1 MKLSLIIEAIARGR
15 GIDQTRRAMG
25 GLDRDSRRA
34 AGGIQRADR
43 AMTRAERSADRL
55 GRAGYRIGYGIG
67 RGTRQA
73 IGGLLA
79 LERRMTITRA
89 QGMKLGAWAARTA
102 GSALTLGATAATG
115 GLVAA
120 AYKVVSA
127 GLQFEKYRT
136 QLRGLE
142 GSAAAGNRAMD
153 WVTNF
158 ARTTPYEIDEVMEAF
173 IALKAY
179 GIDPTDGSLRT
190 LGDTAAG
197 MGKRLMQAV
206 EMVADA
212 QTGEF
217 ERLKEFGVR
226 AKVAGDRVTFAYVR
240 NGKQMTRVARNNAAE
255 IQRALASIFGERF
268 AGGMDRL
275 SKTTEG
281 KWSGLMDRMTI
292 TANRVWQGGIG
303 ESVNRVFDS
312 IEGRIAQAEED
323 GSLKRWAED
332 TGKGIGTLIDELG
345 RTDWQGL
352 GADIR
357 TVGGAFRDVAD
368 GVRQVSSAGRA
379 AGDFLTRTSR
389 WLELAGQVTRVVRS
403 GGSAGFEL
411 TPAQKDYWQRQS
423 PATGGSTAQ
432 PRKPVP
438 APRWPKSSPYNGPFL
453 KSPGPAARQ
462 TAPAV
467 PPMLSKIA
475 LTVTADPGL
484 SVKPTKV
491 AADRGQRIELNT
503 GRSMASTVA

>member
-25 GLDRDSRRA
+25 GLDRDAKRA

-73 IGGLLA
+73 IGGLIA
-79 LERRMTITRA
+79 LERRLTITRA
-89 QGMKLGAWAARTA
+89 RAMKLGSWAMSAA
-102 GSALTLGATAATG
+102 GGAATIGATAAVA
-115 GLVAA
+115 GLTAA
-120 AYKVVSA
+120 AYKVVTA

-179 GIDPTDGSLRT
+179 GIDPTDGSLRV

-206 EMVADA
+206 EMIADA

-226 AKVAGDRVTFAYVR
+226 AKVAGDRVTFSFVR

-255 IQRALASIFGERF
+255 IQRALASIFGDRF

-281 KWSGLMDRMTI
+281 KWSGLMDRLTI
-292 TANRVWQGGIG
+292 TANRVWEGGIG
-303 ESVNRVFDS
+303 ESVNRVFDT
-312 IEGRIAQAEED
+312 IEGRIAQAEKD

-332 TGKGIGTLIDELG
+332 TGKGIATVVDEIG
-345 RTDWQGL
+345 KADWDGI
-352 GADIR
+352 GEDIK
-357 TVGGAFRDVAD
+357 TVGGAFRDLAQGIRD
-368 GVRQVSSAGRA
+368 ARA
-379 AGDFLTRTSR
+379 AGSQIASGLQATRDFLVAAQIAGHSMMPWAKWRREPDPRAGTSKP
-389 WLELAGQVTRVVRS
+389 
-403 GGSAGFEL
+403 SA
-411 TPAQKDYWQRQS
+411 
-423 PATGGSTAQ
+423 
-432 PRKPVP
+432 PV
-438 APRWPKSSPYNGPFL
+438 RWPKSSPYNGPFL
-453 KSPGPAARQ
+453 KAPGPASRPI
-462 TAPAV
+462 APKA
-467 PPMLSKIA
+467 PPMISKIS

-484 SVKPTKV
+484 SVKPAKV
-491 AADRGQRIELNT
+491 STDRGLSVELNT
-503 GRSMASTVA
+503 GRSMASKIA